1 MGIGVRLDLE
11 ALAELRL
18 QECVESVLP
27 TPRRIDRSSR
37 GFFGSRRVYWPWSR
51 PLFAYAP
58 RLARRRALAVS
69 GFRPEIPAAGPVDGV
84 YSSARRAPPP
94 NAGLH
99 PSQERRAA

>member
-11 ALAELRL
+11 PLAELRL

-27 TPRRIDRSSR
+27 TPRRIDRSR
-37 GFFGSRRVYWPWSR
+37 HGFFGSRRVYWPWSR
-51 PLFAYAP
+51 PLFASAP

-84 YSSARRAPPP
+84 YSSGRR
-94 NAGLH
+94 GSRRGGIV
-99 PSQERRAA
+99 PSDRVEVEE